1 MKDTLLP
8 RQKEFCQQIV
18 KNDGKVKVAWEAA
31 GYRGCT
37 DGAYRLMKSP
47 LIKAEISRIKGDIET
62 RKNIDG
68 RWFQRVALELLEEA
82 RNAKDFSASAKLL
95 EIAAKKHGIGD
106 PPQRFEFTGP
116 GGGPIES
123 RSMTQNLNVELI
135 LSPRRVSD
143 GKDKEGEKGKEGP
156 EGKEDTGG

>member
-1 MKDTLLP
+1 MKDYVLLP

-18 KNDGKVKVAWEAA
+18 KNGKVKEAWASA
-31 GYRGCT
+31 GYRGST
-37 DGAYRLMKSP
+37 DGAYRLMKDP
-47 LIKAEISRIKGDIET
+47 RIKAEIARIKNDIET

-82 RNAKDFSASAKLL
+82 RKAKDFSASAKLL

-143 GKDKEGEKGKEGP
+143 GKVKEGEKGKEGP
-156 EGKEDTGG
+156 EGKEESGV